1 MSGICGIVDLS
12 KQGRAD
18 PALARCM
25 AAALRHR
32 GPDGANFYELPD
44 MALGVQYCK
53 IIGGAAQP
61 FANEDRT
68 IVLVHDGEV
77 LNYRELREALKRRNH
92 IFQTDGSGETLA
104 HLYEEYG
111 LNLFAHLRG
120 AVAFAL
126 WDGQAGRLVLAADL
140 VGLRP
145 LYLHERSGRL
155 LFASEIKA
163 LLAAP
168 DMPRA
173 LDLEALDTYLGLGY
187 MIGERT
193 LFQGVRRLPP
203 GHALVIEPDGAPR
216 LHPFWRF
223 GAAAPAGR
231 GQETLIVQECRDLLA
246 DSVRLHL
253 RSDAPLG
260 LLLDGGLDSAALL
273 ALAARESAPRTFAL
287 AGNAE
292 SADRARQLAARFK
305 SDHHEIRFSPADWW
319 RALEQAVYHLDEP
332 VASPQA
338 ADLLLLAEGA
348 ASTVKSVLSGSGG
361 AVLFGGYA
369 AHYAIPAHISRRQPW
384 GAFVTPT
391 DAALPENPR
400 GLPGFARRTASK
412 ADALAAMQSFDDG
425 IFTDGHRAAL
435 YSPELRAA
443 WQSARHRERAYAAL
457 IETGWRDDPYDTAQA
472 LILQSWLPG
481 NLLLRLDRAVSAA
494 ALEARVPFFDPPL
507 LKFAAGVPP
516 SVRLRTPNHV
526 LREAARPLLPDFALQ
541 TPPTPAHPAYAWLA
555 GELSAQARAALT
567 DPNGFIYGLFD
578 RAALEKLLKDHFWGR
593 SPQPEVIFRLLVLEL
608 WAQRFI
614 KPAVFAP

>member
-18 PALARCM
+18 PALARRM

-44 MALGVQYCK
+44 MALGVQYRK

-77 LNYRELREALKRRNH
+77 PNYRELREALKRRNH

-292 SADRARQLAARFK
+292 SANRARQLAARFK

-369 AHYAIPAHISRRQPW
+369 AHYAIPTHISRRQPW

-391 DAALPENPR
+391 DAAPEATR
-400 GLPGFARRTASK
+400 LIARRLASK

-494 ALEARVPFFDPPL
+494 ALEARAPFFDPPL

-593 SPQPEVIFRLLVLEL
+593 GLQPEVIFRLLVLEL